1 LCMYYKNKLDEQ
13 NGLLK
18 AWSCSRGYFT
28 LKILVEKHREFN
40 IQMHIAFVD
49 FKKASDKS
57 QRDKINRNSSPWW
70 SPTDNKKSTLY
81 IYKNVKQKSNF
92 SKNWEQTAINR
103 GTG

>member
-1 LCMYYKNKLDEQ
+1 MYYKNKLDEQ

-49 FKKASDKS
+49 FKIAFDRVNTRKLLEILGNDFPQQIKHI
-57 QRDKINRNSSPWW
+57 Q
-70 SPTDNKKSTLY
+70 
-81 IYKNVKQKSNF
+81 IYKM
-92 SKNWEQTAINR
+92 ET
-103 GTG
+103 